1 MAARRQSQRS
11 GEPAKARADAT
22 RAEASATR
30 AEAGASRAG
39 TGASRAGTGA
49 TRSQPGGTRN
59 AILDVAE
66 RLVQSRGFNGFSY
79 ADVASELEITT
90 AALHYHFPGKAE
102 LGDALIVRYSER
114 FSQALDDIAARQGAA
129 PAKLRAYADLY
140 LGVLRDQRMCL
151 CGMLAAE
158 YETLPDGMRQSV
170 VSFLDHN
177 YEWLSVLLETGRS
190 GGSLH
195 FDGTAQ
201 GAAEMIVGALEGAML
216 VSRPYASTDHFEVI
230 ADRLIGEFT
239 RRVPSNRSR

>member
-1 MAARRQSQRS
+1 VAARRQSQAS
-11 GEPAKARADAT
+11 EKPAAGKANGPLTPPDGPHT
-22 RAEASATR
+22 RASA
-30 AEAGASRAG
+30 AKG
-39 TGASRAGTGA
+39 
-49 TRSQPGGTRN
+49 QPSGTRN

-102 LGDALIVRYSER
+102 LGDALIDRYAER
-114 FSQALDDIAARQGAA
+114 FSEALDGIAAREAAA
-129 PAKLRAYADLY
+129 PVKLRAYADLY

-158 YETLPDGMRQSV
+158 YQTLPDAMRRGV

-177 YEWLSVLLETGRS
+177 YEWLTVLLEGGRS
-190 GGSLH
+190 EGSLH

-201 GAAEMIVGALEGAML
+201 DAAEMIVGALEGAML
-216 VSRPYASTDHFEVI
+216 VSRPYANTDHFEVI
-230 ADRLIGEFT
+230 ANRLIRDFT
-239 RRVPSNRSR
+239 G

>member
-1 MAARRQSQRS
+1 MAAGRQSQPS
-11 GEPAKARADAT
+11 GRPARPKAKPTPAT
-22 RAEASATR
+22 RD
-30 AEAGASRAG
+30 RAG
-39 TGASRAGTGA
+39 H

-79 ADVASELEITT
+79 ADVAAELDITT

-102 LGDALIVRYSER
+102 LGDALIHRYAER
-114 FSQALDDIAARQGAA
+114 FSHALDRIAAREVTA

-140 LGVLRDQRMCL
+140 LDVLRDEGMCL

-158 YETLPDGMRQSV
+158 YQTLGEGMRQSV

-177 YEWLSVLLETGRS
+177 YEWLTVLLETGRAE
-190 GGSLH
+190 GALCFG
-195 FDGTAQ
+195 GTAEGSAQ
-201 GAAEMIVGALEGAML
+201 MIVGTLEGAML
-216 VSRPYASTDHFEVI
+216 VSRPYANTEHFEVI

-239 RRVPSNRSR
+239 P